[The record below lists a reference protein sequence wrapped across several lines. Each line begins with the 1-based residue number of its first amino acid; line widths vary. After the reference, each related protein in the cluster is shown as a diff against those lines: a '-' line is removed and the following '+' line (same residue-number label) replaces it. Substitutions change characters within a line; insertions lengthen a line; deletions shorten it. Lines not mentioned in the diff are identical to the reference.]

1 MCLCVCLE
9 GREKEREKAV
19 SNSITDSD
27 GDLCVRTCLVE
38 PGIQPDPRKPSVG
51 VGGGERVVCSVLSHP
66 VSLAQVDVSDADD
79 TCSSLMSPPSSKAP
93 PLACSHLKFK
103 ALLRKGVFTS

>member
-38 PGIQPDPRKPSVG
+38 PGISQTPVG

-93 PLACSHLKFK
+93 PPSPVHI
-103 ALLRKGVFTS
+103 